1 MDYILIT
8 GGTGYIGSNICI
20 ELYKYTQNIIVIDNY
35 SNSFKNIE
43 SIVNKFAPKIIFL
56 ECNLLDKQ
64 LLIGIF
70 VTYKISSV
78 IHLAGLKSVKESIE
92 NPLLYYNNNISGT
105 LNLLNVMKDFKCF
118 NLIFS
123 SSATVYGNQ
132 NTIPIPETAITYG
145 KPENPYGYS
154 KLFIETILKDIALK
168 SHWKIIILR
177 YFNPVGCHSTALI
190 GELPKN
196 IPSNLFPYILGVY
209 NGKYPYL
216 NIFGNNYNTKD
227 GTCIRDY
234 IHIEDLARAH
244 VCALD
249 KIIKTNILKINI
261 YNIGTGIGY
270 SVLDIVKCFNKHSNY
285 NIKMKICGRRVGD
298 TAICYA
304 DNKKAIKELNWTP
317 KYNLNDMVCDSLKW
331 ADNFNNTYD
340 TNNYHD
346 DQHS

>member
-20 ELYKYTQNIIVIDNY
+20 ELYKYTRNIIVIDNY
-35 SNSFKNIE
+35 SNSFKHVENNIK
-43 SIVNKFAPKIIFL
+43 KFAPKIIFL

-64 LLIGIF
+64 LLTGIF

-78 IHLAGLKSVKESIE
+78 IHLAGLKSIKESIK

-105 LNLLNVMKDFKCF
+105 LNLLNIMQDFKCF

-132 NTIPIPETAITYG
+132 NTNPISETAITSG
-145 KPENPYGYS
+145 KPENPYGS
-154 KLFIETILKDIALK
+154 GKLFIETVLKDIALNPK
-168 SHWKIIILR
+168 WKIIILR

-190 GELPKN
+190 GEIPKN
-196 IPSNLFPYILGVY
+196 TPSNLFPYILGVY
-209 NGKYPYL
+209 NGIYPYL

-234 IHIEDLARAH
+234 IHIEDLASAH

-249 KIIKTNILKINI
+249 KIIKSKILKINI

-270 SVLDIVKCFNKHSNY
+270 SVLDIVNCFNKYSKH
-285 NIKMKICGRRVGD
+285 NINTKICEKRTGD

-304 DNKKAIKELNWTP
+304 DNTKALNELNWIP
-317 KYNLNDMVCDSLKW
+317 NYNLDKMVCDSLKW
-331 ADNFNNTYD
+331 ADKANKAPY
-340 TNNYHD
+340 TNNYLGD
-346 DQHS
+346 